1 MAQDTSQQKRGPSDA
16 TDYSS
21 TTAPETKK
29 EAEEQ
34 PHPTDPRLVPGGAMG
49 VAADP
54 GMSSLDR
61 DMAPHGGSSTGQQDI
76 GETRNDQEG
85 S

>member
-1 MAQDTSQQKRGPSDA
+1 MTENTSRQRRGPSDA

-21 TTAPETKK
+21 STAPDTQQA
-29 EAEEQ
+29 AEEHQ
-34 PHPTDPRLVPGGAMG
+34 HPSETRLQPGGTRAT
-49 VAADP
+49 AADP

-61 DMAPHGGSSTGQQDI
+61 ETTVSGGRSTGQQDI
-76 GETRNDQEG
+76 GSTEDETG